1 MPESEKVVMAR
12 RVKVNGLADAI
23 KDTLKEY
30 ADVSSEKVK
39 TAVKEA
45 GKTVMKEIEMSA
57 PKDTGDYSKSWA
69 VKNVRETAS
78 SLEVAVHSK
87 SHYQLA
93 HLLEFGHAKRG
104 GGRVSGKVHIA
115 SSEAK
120 GIEQFET
127 DIEKA
132 LKG

>member
-1 MPESEKVVMAR
+1 MAR
-12 RVKVNGLADAI
+12 RVNINALADAI

-30 ADVSSEKVK
+30 SDVSAEKVK

-45 GKTVMKEIEMSA
+45 GKTVKKEIEMSA
-57 PKDTGDYSKSWA
+57 PKDTGDYSRSWA
-69 VKNVRETAS
+69 VKNVKETAN
-78 SLEVAVHSK
+78 SLEVSVHSK

-115 SSEAK
+115 SAEAK
-120 GIEQFET
+120 GIEQFEK
-127 DIEKA
+127 DVEKA

>member
-1 MPESEKVVMAR
+1 MPESETIAMGRKV
-12 RVKVNGLADAI
+12 RVNALAEAI

-30 ADVSSEKVK
+30 ADVSAEKVK

-45 GKTVMKEIEMSA
+45 GKTVKKEIEMNA
-57 PKDTGDYSKSWA
+57 PKDSGDYSRSWA
-69 VKNVRETAS
+69 IKNVKETS
-78 SLEVAVHSK
+78 NSLAVSVHSK
-87 SHYQLA
+87 NRYQLA

-115 SSEAK
+115 LAEAK
-120 GIEQFET
+120 GIEQFEG

>member
-1 MPESEKVVMAR
+1 MAR
-12 RVKVNGLADAI
+12 KVKINGLADAI
-23 KDTLKEY
+23 KDSLKEY
-30 ADVSSEKVK
+30 ADMSSEKVK

-45 GKTVMKEIEMSA
+45 GKTVKKEIEMSA

-69 VKNVRETAS
+69 VKNVRETSS

-87 SHYQLA
+87 SRYQLA

-115 SSEAK
+115 SAEEK
-120 GIEQFET
+120 GIKQFEEDLKKT
-127 DIEKA
+127 

>member
-1 MPESEKVVMAR
+1 MAR

-45 GKTVMKEIEMSA
+45 GKTVKKEIEMSA

-69 VKNVRETAS
+69 VKNGRETAS

-104 GGRVSGKVHIA
+104 CGRVSGKVHIA
-115 SSEAK
+115 SAEAK

>member
-1 MPESEKVVMAR
+1 MAR
-12 RVKVNGLADAI
+12 KVKINGLADAI

-45 GKTVMKEIEMSA
+45 GKTVKKEIEMSA

-69 VKNVRETAS
+69 IKNIRETS
-78 SLEVAVHSK
+78 NSLEVAVHSK

-115 SSEAK
+115 SAEAK
-120 GIEQFET
+120 GVEQFET
-127 DIEKA
+127 DLEKA

>member
-1 MPESEKVVMAR
+1 MAR
-12 RVKVNGLADAI
+12 RVKINGLADAI

-30 ADVSSEKVK
+30 SDVSAEKVK

-45 GKTVMKEIEMSA
+45 GKTVKKEIEMSA

-69 VKNVRETAS
+69 VKNVRESAS

-93 HLLEFGHAKRG
+93 HLLEFGHAKRN

-115 SSEAK
+115 SAEAK
-120 GIEQFET
+120 GIEQFEA

>member
-1 MPESEKVVMAR
+1 MAR

-30 ADVSSEKVK
+30 TDVSSEKVK

-45 GKTVMKEIEMSA
+45 GKTVKKEIEMSA
-57 PKDTGDYSKSWA
+57 PMDTGDYSKSWA

-115 SSEAK
+115 SAEAK

>member
-1 MPESEKVVMAR
+1 MAR
-12 RVKVNGLADAI
+12 RVNINSLADAI

-30 ADVSSEKVK
+30 SDVSAEKVK

-45 GKTVMKEIEMSA
+45 GKTVKKEIEMSA
-57 PKDTGDYSKSWA
+57 LKDTGDYSRSWA
-69 VKNVRETAS
+69 VKNVKETAN
-78 SLEVAVHSK
+78 SLEVSVHSK

-115 SSEAK
+115 SAEAK
-120 GIEQFET
+120 GIEQFEK
-127 DIEKA
+127 DVEKA

>member
-1 MPESEKVVMAR
+1 MAR
-12 RVKVNGLADAI
+12 RVKINGLADAI

-30 ADVSSEKVK
+30 ADVSSEKIK

-45 GKTVMKEIEMSA
+45 GKTVKKEIEMSA
-57 PKDTGDYSKSWA
+57 PKDTRDYSKSWA
-69 VKNVRETAS
+69 VKNVRETANA
-78 SLEVAVHSK
+78 LEVAVHSK

-104 GGRVSGKVHIA
+104 GGRISGKVHIA
-115 SSEAK
+115 SAEAK

>member
-1 MPESEKVVMAR
+1 MPESETIAMGR
-12 RVKVNGLADAI
+12 RVRVNALAEAI

-30 ADVSSEKVK
+30 ADVSTEKVK

-45 GKTVMKEIEMSA
+45 GKTVKKEIEMNA
-57 PKDTGDYSKSWA
+57 PKDSGDYSKSWTI
-69 VKNVRETAS
+69 KNVKETS
-78 SLEVAVHSK
+78 NSLEVSVHSK

-115 SSEAK
+115 SAEAK
-120 GIEQFET
+120 GIEQFEG

>member
-1 MPESEKVVMAR
+1 MGRKV
-12 RVKVNGLADAI
+12 RVNALAEAI

-30 ADVSSEKVK
+30 ADVSAEKVK

-45 GKTVMKEIEMSA
+45 GKTVKKEIEMNA
-57 PKDTGDYSKSWA
+57 PKDSGDYSRSWA
-69 VKNVRETAS
+69 IKNVKETS
-78 SLEVAVHSK
+78 NSLAVSVHSK
-87 SHYQLA
+87 NRYQLA

-115 SSEAK
+115 LAEAK
-120 GIEQFET
+120 GIEQFEG

>member
-1 MPESEKVVMAR
+1 MPESETIAMGR
-12 RVKVNGLADAI
+12 RVRVNALSEAI

-30 ADVSSEKVK
+30 ADVSAEKVK

-45 GKTVMKEIEMSA
+45 GKTVKKEIEMNA
-57 PKDTGDYSKSWA
+57 PKDSGDYSRSWGIKI
-69 VKNVRETAS
+69 VKETS
-78 SLEVAVHSK
+78 NSLEVSVHSK
-87 SHYQLA
+87 NRYQLA

-115 SSEAK
+115 SAEAK
-120 GIEQFET
+120 GIEQFEG

>member
-1 MPESEKVVMAR
+1 MAR
-12 RVKVNGLADAI
+12 RVKINGLADAI

-45 GKTVMKEIEMSA
+45 GKTVKKEIEVSA

-69 VKNVRETAS
+69 VKNVKETS
-78 SLEVAVHSK
+78 NSLEVSVHSK

-115 SSEAK
+115 SAEAK
-120 GIEQFET
+120 GIEQFEG

>member
-1 MPESEKVVMAR
+1 MAR

-45 GKTVMKEIEMSA
+45 GKTVKKEIEMSA

-115 SSEAK
+115 SAEAK
-120 GIEQFET
+120 GIERFET

>member
-1 MPESEKVVMAR
+1 MAR
-12 RVKVNGLADAI
+12 RVKANGLADAI

-45 GKTVMKEIEMSA
+45 GKTVKKEIEMSV

-115 SSEAK
+115 SAEAK
-120 GIEQFET
+120 GIEQFEN

>member
-1 MPESEKVVMAR
+1 MAR
-12 RVKVNGLADAI
+12 RVNINSLADAI

-30 ADVSSEKVK
+30 SDVSAEKVK

-45 GKTVMKEIEMSA
+45 GKTVKKEIEMSA
-57 PKDTGDYSKSWA
+57 PKDTGDYSRSWA
-69 VKNVRETAS
+69 VKNVKETAN
-78 SLEVAVHSK
+78 SLEVSVHSK

-115 SSEAK
+115 SAEAK
-120 GIEQFET
+120 GIEQFEK
-127 DIEKA
+127 DVEKA

>member
-1 MPESEKVVMAR
+1 MAR

-30 ADVSSEKVK
+30 ADISSDKVK

-45 GKTVMKEIEMSA
+45 GKTVQKEIEMSA
-57 PKDTGDYSKSWA
+57 PKDTGDYSKSWV

-115 SSEAK
+115 SAEAK
-120 GIEQFET
+120 GIEQFEN

>member
-1 MPESEKVVMAR
+1 MAR
-12 RVKVNGLADAI
+12 RVKITRLSDAI
-23 KDTLKEY
+23 RDTLKEY

-45 GKTVMKEIEMSA
+45 GQTVKKEIEMAA
-57 PKDTGDYSKSWA
+57 PKDTGDYSKSWS
-69 VKNVRETAS
+69 VKNVRETGN
-78 SLEVAVHSK
+78 SLEVVVHSK
-87 SHYQLA
+87 SRYQLA

-115 SSEAK
+115 SAEAK
-120 GIEQFET
+120 GIEQFEN
-127 DIEKA
+127 DLKNA

>member
-1 MPESEKVVMAR
+1 MAR

-45 GKTVMKEIEMSA
+45 GKTVKKEIEMSA

-104 GGRVSGKVHIA
+104 GGRVSGKGHIA
-115 SSEAK
+115 SAEAK

>member
-1 MPESEKVVMAR
+1 MAR

-45 GKTVMKEIEMSA
+45 GKTVKKEIEMSA
-57 PKDTGDYSKSWA
+57 PKDTGDYSQSWA

-115 SSEAK
+115 SAEAK

>member
-1 MPESEKVVMAR
+1 MAR
-12 RVKVNGLADAI
+12 RVKINGLADAI

-30 ADVSSEKVK
+30 SDVSAEKVK

-45 GKTVMKEIEMSA
+45 GKTVKKEIEMSA

-69 VKNVRETAS
+69 VKNIKESSS

-87 SHYQLA
+87 NHYQLA
-93 HLLEFGHAKRG
+93 HLLEFGHAKRN
-104 GGRVSGKVHIA
+104 GGRVSGKVHIVSA
-115 SSEAK
+115 EAK
-120 GIEQFET
+120 GIEQFEA

>member
-1 MPESEKVVMAR
+1 MAR

-39 TAVKEA
+39 AAVKEA
-45 GKTVMKEIEMSA
+45 GKTVKKEIEMSA
-57 PKDTGDYSKSWA
+57 PKDTGDYSKSWT

-87 SHYQLA
+87 SHYQFA

-104 GGRVSGKVHIA
+104 GGRVSSKVHIA
-115 SSEAK
+115 SAEAK
-120 GIEQFET
+120 GIEQFEA

>member
-1 MPESEKVVMAR
+1 MAR
-12 RVKVNGLADAI
+12 RVKVNRLADAI

-39 TAVKEA
+39 IAVKEA
-45 GKTVMKEIEMSA
+45 GKTVKKEIEMSA

-115 SSEAK
+115 SAEAK

>member
-1 MPESEKVVMAR
+1 MAR
-12 RVKVNGLADAI
+12 RVNINALADAI

-30 ADVSSEKVK
+30 SDVSAEKVK

-45 GKTVMKEIEMSA
+45 GKTVKKEIEMSA
-57 PKDTGDYSKSWA
+57 PKDTGDYSKSWT

-115 SSEAK
+115 SAEAK
-120 GIEQFET
+120 GIEQFEK
-127 DIEKA
+127 DVEQA

>member
-1 MPESEKVVMAR
+1 MAR

-45 GKTVMKEIEMSA
+45 GKTVKKEIEMSA

-115 SSEAK
+115 SAEAK
-120 GIEQFET
+120 GIAQFET

>member
-1 MPESEKVVMAR
+1 MAR
-12 RVKVNGLADAI
+12 RVKLNGLADVI
-23 KDTLKEY
+23 KDTLKDY

-45 GKTVMKEIEMSA
+45 GKTVKKEIEMSA

-115 SSEAK
+115 SAEAK

>member
-1 MPESEKVVMAR
+1 MAR
-12 RVKVNGLADAI
+12 RVNINALADAI

-30 ADVSSEKVK
+30 SDVSAEKVK

-45 GKTVMKEIEMSA
+45 GKTVKKEIEMSA
-57 PKDTGDYSKSWA
+57 PKDTGDYSRSWA
-69 VKNVRETAS
+69 IKNVKETAN
-78 SLEVAVHSK
+78 SLELSVHSK

-93 HLLEFGHAKRG
+93 HLLEFGHAKRD

-115 SSEAK
+115 SAEAK
-120 GIEQFET
+120 GIEQFEK
-127 DIEKA
+127 DVEKA

>member
-1 MPESEKVVMAR
+1 MGR
-12 RVKVNGLADAI
+12 RVKVNALTDAI
-23 KDTLKEY
+23 KDTLREY
-30 ADVSSEKVK
+30 ADVSAEKVK

-45 GKTVMKEIEMSA
+45 GKTVKKEIEMNA
-57 PKDTGDYSKSWA
+57 PKDSGDYSRSWA
-69 VKNVRETAS
+69 VKNVKETS
-78 SLEVAVHSK
+78 NSLEVSVHSK

-93 HLLEFGHAKRG
+93 HLLEFGHAKRS

-115 SSEAK
+115 SAEEK
-120 GIEQFET
+120 GIEQFEV